1 MMDTIVVGFVDSPT
15 GRVAIEAAVGEA
27 RRRGARL
34 SVVHSMRG
42 GGHEGPEEI
51 AAARDALDQL
61 IDRLAREGVDH
72 ERHQF
77 VRDQSPAEDITQHA
91 AEVGAQLIVVG
102 YRRRSP
108 TGKLFLGSDSRDVL
122 LASPCPV
129 LAVPVTDVAGN

>member
-1 MMDTIVVGFVDSPT
+1 METIVVGFIDSPT
-15 GRVAIEAAVGEA
+15 GRAAIDAAIRET
-27 RRRGARL
+27 RRRSGRL

-42 GGHEGPEEI
+42 GDHETPEQI
-51 AAARDALDQL
+51 AAARDALEGL
-61 IDRLAREGVDH
+61 TARLAGEGVDF
-72 ERHQF
+72 ETHQF

-91 AEVGAQLIVVG
+91 ADIGADLIVVG

-129 LAVPVTDVAGN
+129 LAVPVGEASGG